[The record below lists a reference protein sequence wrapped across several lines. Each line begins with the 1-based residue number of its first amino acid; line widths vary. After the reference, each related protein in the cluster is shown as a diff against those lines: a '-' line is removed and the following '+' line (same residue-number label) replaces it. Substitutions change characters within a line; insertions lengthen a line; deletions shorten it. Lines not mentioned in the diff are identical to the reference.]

1 MIVYSYSFYKFE
13 NAFNSPQCF
22 LLYIIVG
29 GPLEKACRLEGLLDT
44 VINRG
49 KDLQRELEENNRIE
63 EALRREIQT
72 EMQVE
77 PEHPVI
83 TDIPDL
89 TEDTIEPITPKA
101 SGMNKE
107 LQQPACGTPNESPL
121 SVTGSLKKSTDLSQY
136 QIRPLPHSP
145 SDNNDVTPEFRAPG
159 LPVYRTRQASSFEDE
174 SMLADYGCGAAILG
188 NSAFRLFTTST
199 SAVEHHP
206 RQLHENQYSVVAQ
219 TNSYGST
226 SSRFRSMSSDAH
238 HQHHGDLGSTSSFDA
253 IDFRTGMSG
262 HRGLNKSSTANSSKV
277 NGTNNYHHYGHHS
290 PTPHSGSRFM
300 MSEHRGIA
308 RVRGPL
314 QKIYASNTST
324 P

>member
-1 MIVYSYSFYKFE
+1 M
-13 NAFNSPQCF
+13 
-22 LLYIIVG
+22 
-29 GPLEKACRLEGLLDT
+29 EGLLDT
-44 VINRG
+44 VISRG

-63 EALRREIQT
+63 EALRREIEA

-89 TEDTIEPITPKA
+89 TDDIIEPTTPKA

-107 LQQPACGTPNESPL
+107 LQQPAFGTPNGSPSAAQH
-121 SVTGSLKKSTDLSQY
+121 SVKKSTDLSQY

-159 LPVYRTRQASSFEDE
+159 LPAYRTRQVSSFDDE
-174 SMLADYGCGAAILG
+174 SMLADYGCGAAMLG
-188 NSAFRLFTTST
+188 NSAFRLFASSST
-199 SAVEHHP
+199 VAEQHP
-206 RQLHENQYSVVAQ
+206 TQLHENQFSVVAQ
-219 TNSYGST
+219 TNSYGNASG
-226 SSRFRSMSSDAH
+226 RFRSMSSDAH
-238 HQHHGDLGSTSSFDA
+238 HHHNGDLGSTSSFDA

-262 HRGLNKSSTANSSKV
+262 HRGLNKSSTANSTKINS
-277 NGTNNYHHYGHHS
+277 TSHHYGHHS
-290 PTPHSGSRFM
+290 PTPHAGSRFM

-314 QKIYASNTST
+314 QKIYAFNTST